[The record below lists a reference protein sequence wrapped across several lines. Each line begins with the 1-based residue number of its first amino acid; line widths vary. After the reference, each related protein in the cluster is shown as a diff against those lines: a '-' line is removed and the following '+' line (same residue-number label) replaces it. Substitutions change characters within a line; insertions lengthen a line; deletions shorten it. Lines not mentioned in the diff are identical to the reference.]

1 MCKQN
6 NNKFKTINKCE
17 KIKKNNKKQSLKEAK
32 YLKNLMRFFKQNFM
46 SSLKIEFKN
55 EKQLKFK
62 LSFRIIL
69 SKLIIFEIYCFT
81 LLMVLI

>member
-32 YLKNLMRFFKQNFM
+32 YLKNL
-46 SSLKIEFKN
+46 I
-55 EKQLKFK
+55 
-62 LSFRIIL
+62 
-69 SKLIIFEIYCFT
+69 IIFK
-81 LLMVLI
+81 